1 MKTYC
6 VGCKKNTANENSSL
20 RKTKEYILMILP
32 SYSVT
37 GKRRSMFIK
46 NKELH

>member
-6 VGCKKNTANENSSL
+6 VGCKKNTANGNSSL

-32 SYSVT
+32 NYSVT